1 MTNVRSIV
9 LHFTSDRRNIL
20 RVLRETSWYKELLG
34 DDYYFLFYIFIFFLS
49 FKILTPITVLLD
61 LPSLYLNQ
69 MLLWRH

>member
-1 MTNVRSIV
+1 MTNVRYIV

>member
-1 MTNVRSIV
+1 MTNVRCIV
-9 LHFTSDRRNIL
+9 LHFSSDRRNIL
-20 RVLRETSWYKELLG
+20 RVLRETSWEKELLG